1 MLIKDLLA
9 PWFHYRGEESVNQLQ
24 LDSRYI
30 VAGDVF
36 IAIPGYEADGRKFI
50 QSAFENGANAAI
62 VHTDEPDEHGK
73 VIRSEHGLLI
83 YFFRLNAQLS
93 ALAMQR
99 YPVDPTKMTVI
110 GVTGTNGKTTVTQL
124 IAQLSEAAGKT
135 AAIMGTTGNG
145 LWGHLEDTV
154 NTTSDAITVMRELHR
169 YQNLGAKTCAIEVS
183 SHGLVQHRV
192 DAVPFSTAIMTN
204 LSRDHLDFHGDM
216 QSYSKAKQT
225 LFKFV
230 SLNNGLLNFDDETAQ
245 SWRFDL
251 KPKLSKGFSL
261 KDDIDAEFYIED
273 AQFHEEGVSAQLVWP
288 EGRATIESPLL
299 GMFNLSN
306 LVVAIAALYLEGVS
320 MDVLLEKSKLLK
332 PAMGRMEQYKK
343 DDVAVVVDYAHTPD
357 ALEKALQTL
366 RQHCQGDLWC
376 VFGCGGERD
385 KGKRPIMA
393 AAAES
398 YADNVILTSDN
409 PRKEQ
414 PESIIEDILAGFNEP
429 ERITV
434 CVNRIEAIKSCVR
447 LAKQGDTILVAGK
460 GHETYQ
466 EIDGVKHD
474 YDERALIAE
483 LMEVLDD
490 SIITV

>member
-9 PWFHYRGEESVNQLQ
+9 PWFHYSGEERVNELQ
-24 LDSRYI
+24 LDSRSI
-30 VAGDVF
+30 QAGDVF
-36 IAIPGYEADGRKFI
+36 VAVPGYEVDGRKFI
-50 QSAFENGANAAI
+50 ASAFEKGAVAAL
-62 VHTDEPDEHGK
+62 VHTDEPEQHGTVEHTQQ
-73 VIRSEHGLLI
+73 GLFI

-99 YPVDPTKMTVI
+99 YPVNPSKMTIV

-124 IAQLSEAAGKT
+124 IAQLSEGIGKT
-135 AAIMGTTGNG
+135 AAVMGTTGNG
-145 LWGHLEDTV
+145 LWGQLEETV

-169 YQNLGAKTCAIEVS
+169 YQELGAKTCAMEVS

-245 SWRFDL
+245 SWRFNL
-251 KPKLSKGFSL
+251 KPQLAQGFSL
-261 KDDIDAEFYIED
+261 QDDINAQFYIED
-273 AQFHEEGVSAQLVWP
+273 AQFHDAGVTATLVWP
-288 EGRATIESPLL
+288 QGRAQLKSPLL

-306 LVVAIAALYLEGVS
+306 LVVAIAALYLEGAD
-320 MDVLLEKSKLLK
+320 MPALLEQTQYLK

-376 VFGCGGERD
+376 VFGCGGDRD

-398 YADNVILTSDN
+398 YADNVVVTSDN
-409 PRKEQ
+409 PRREK
-414 PESIIEDILAGFNEP
+414 PEAIIDDVLAGFNEP

-434 CVNRIEAIKSCVR
+434 CVDRIDAIKNS
-447 LAKQGDTILVAGK
+447 LKQAKQGDIILVAGK

-466 EIDGVKHD
+466 EINGVKHD

-483 LMEVLDD
+483 LMGVTE
-490 SIITV
+490 

>member
-9 PWFHYRGEESVNQLQ
+9 PWFHYSGEESVKELQ
-24 LDSRYI
+24 LDSRNI
-30 VAGDVF
+30 NLDDVF
-36 IAIPGYEADGRKFI
+36 IAVPGYEVDGRKFI
-50 QSAFENGANAAI
+50 ASAFAKGAVAAL

-73 VIRSEHGLLI
+73 VTRTEQGLSI

-99 YPVDPTKMTVI
+99 YPVDPTRMTI
-110 GVTGTNGKTTVTQL
+110 FGVTGTNGKTTVTQL
-124 IAQLSEAAGKT
+124 IAQLSEAIGQT
-135 AAIMGTTGNG
+135 AAVMGTTGNG
-145 LWGHLEDTV
+145 LWGQLEETV
-154 NTTSDAITVMRELHR
+154 NTTSDAITVMRELHS
-169 YQNLGAKTCAIEVS
+169 YQQQGAQICAMEVS

-245 SWRFDL
+245 SWRFNL
-251 KPKLSKGFSL
+251 KPQLAKGFSL
-261 KDDIDAEFYIED
+261 KDDINALFYIED
-273 AQFHEEGVSAQLVWP
+273 AQFHKYGVTAQLVWP
-288 EGRATIESPLL
+288 AGRAPLQSPLL
-299 GMFNLSN
+299 GRFNLSN
-306 LVVAIAALYLEGVS
+306 LVAAIAALYLEGAD
-320 MDVLLEKSKLLK
+320 MTMLLEKAKMLK
-332 PAMGRMEQYKK
+332 PAVGRMEQYKK
-343 DDVAVVVDYAHTPD
+343 DDVVVVVDYAHTPD

-366 RQHCQGDLWC
+366 RQHCQGNLWC
-376 VFGCGGERD
+376 VFGCGGDRD

-393 AAAES
+393 ATAES
-398 YADNVILTSDN
+398 YADNVVLTSDN
-409 PRKEQ
+409 PRQEK
-414 PESIIEDILAGFNEP
+414 PESIIEDVLIGFNEP

-434 CVNRIEAIKSCVR
+434 CVDRINAIKKCVKQ
-447 LAKQGDTILVAGK
+447 AKQGDIILVAGK

-466 EIDGVKHD
+466 EIDGVKHH

-483 LMEVLDD
+483 LMEV
-490 SIITV
+490 TE

>member
-9 PWFHYRGEESVNQLQ
+9 PWFHYSGEESLKELQ
-24 LDSRYI
+24 LDSRSI
-30 VAGDVF
+30 TEGDVF
-36 IAIPGYEADGRKFI
+36 VAVPGYEVDGRKFI
-50 QSAFENGANAAI
+50 PSVFKKGAIAAL
-62 VHTDEPDEHGK
+62 VHTDDPDEHGK
-73 VIRSEHGLLI
+73 VARNEQGLFI

-99 YPVDPTKMTVI
+99 YPVDPTRMQVI

-124 IAQLSEAAGKT
+124 IAQLSESTGKT
-135 AAIMGTTGNG
+135 AAVMGTTGNG
-145 LWGHLEDTV
+145 LWGQLEETV

-169 YQNLGAKTCAIEVS
+169 YQNLGVRTCAMEVS

-245 SWRFDL
+245 SWRFEL
-251 KPKLSKGFSL
+251 KPPLARGFSL
-261 KDDIDAEFYIED
+261 KDDINAEFYIED
-273 AQFHEEGVSAQLVWP
+273 AQFHDTGVKAHLVWP
-288 EGRATIESPLL
+288 QGRAQLESPLL
-299 GMFNLSN
+299 GRFNLSN
-306 LVVAIAALYLEGVS
+306 LVAAIAALYLEGAD
-320 MDVLLEKSKLLK
+320 MNLLLQQAKYLK

-376 VFGCGGERD
+376 VFGCGGDRD

-398 YADNVILTSDN
+398 YADNVVLTSDN
-409 PRKEQ
+409 PRREK
-414 PESIIEDILAGFNEP
+414 PESIIEDVLTGFNEP

-434 CVNRIEAIKSCVR
+434 CVDRMEAIKTCVQQ
-447 LAKQGDTILVAGK
+447 AKHGDIILVAGK

-474 YDERALIAE
+474 YDERALIAK
-483 LMEVLDD
+483 LMGV
-490 SIITV
+490 SG

>member
-1 MLIKDLLA
+1 MMLIKDLLA
-9 PWFHYRGEESVNQLQ
+9 PWFHYSGEESVKELQ
-24 LDSRYI
+24 LDSRSI
-30 VAGDVF
+30 TLGDVF
-36 IAIPGYEADGRKFI
+36 VAVPGYEVDGRKFI
-50 QSAFENGANAAI
+50 PSAFEKGANAVL
-62 VHTDEPDEHGK
+62 VHTDEPEEHGK
-73 VIRSEHGLLI
+73 VTRSDQGLLI

-99 YPVDPTKMTVI
+99 YPVDPTRMTVI

-124 IAQLSEAAGKT
+124 IAQLSEGIGKT
-135 AAIMGTTGNG
+135 AAVMGTTGNG
-145 LWGHLEDTV
+145 LWGQLEETV

-169 YQNLGAKTCAIEVS
+169 YQNLGARTCAMEVS

-216 QSYSKAKQT
+216 RSYSKAKQT
-225 LFKFV
+225 LFKFI

-251 KPKLSKGFSL
+251 KPQIARSFSL
-261 KDDIDAEFYIED
+261 KDDINAEFYIED
-273 AQFHEEGVSAQLVWP
+273 AQFSNIGVQAQLVWP
-288 EGRATIESPLL
+288 EGRAQLESPLL

-306 LVVAIAALYLEGVS
+306 LVAAIAALYLEGAD
-320 MDVLLEKSKLLK
+320 MNLLLEHAKYLK
-332 PAMGRMEQYKK
+332 PAMGRMEQYQK

-376 VFGCGGERD
+376 VFGCGGDRD

-398 YADNVILTSDN
+398 YADNVVLTSDN
-409 PRKEQ
+409 PRREK
-414 PESIIEDILAGFNEP
+414 PESIIEDVLTGFNEP

-434 CVNRIEAIKSCVR
+434 CVDRVEAIKNSVKQ
-447 LAKQGDTILVAGK
+447 AKQGDIILVAGK

-474 YDERALIAE
+474 YDERALIAR
-483 LMEVLDD
+483 LMEACG
-490 SIITV
+490 

>member
-9 PWFHYRGEESVNQLQ
+9 PWFHYSGEQRVKELQ
-24 LDSRYI
+24 LDSRNI
-30 VAGDVF
+30 NVGDVF
-36 IAIPGYEADGRKFI
+36 VAVPGYEVDGRKFI
-50 QSAFENGANAAI
+50 AAAFAKGAVAAL
-62 VHTDEPDEHGK
+62 VHTDEPDAHGK
-73 VIRSEHGLLI
+73 VEHTEQGLSI

-99 YPVDPTKMTVI
+99 YPVEPSKMTII

-124 IAQLSEAAGKT
+124 IAQLSEGVGKT
-135 AAIMGTTGNG
+135 AAVMGTTGNG
-145 LWGHLEDTV
+145 LWGQLEETV

-169 YQNLGAKTCAIEVS
+169 YQQVGAKTCAMEVS

-245 SWRFDL
+245 SWRFNL
-251 KPKLSKGFSL
+251 KPQLAQGFSL
-261 KDDIDAEFYIED
+261 NDDISAQFYIED
-273 AQFHEEGVSAQLVWP
+273 AKFHEAGVSAQFVWP
-288 EGRATIESPLL
+288 QGRAQLQSPLL
-299 GMFNLSN
+299 GTFNLSN
-306 LVVAIAALYLEGVS
+306 LVAAIAALYLEGADMS
-320 MDVLLEKSKLLK
+320 TLLEQVKHLK

-343 DDVAVVVDYAHTPD
+343 DNLAVVVDYAHTPD

-366 RQHCQGDLWC
+366 RHHCQGDLWC
-376 VFGCGGERD
+376 VFGCGGDRD

-409 PRKEQ
+409 PRREK
-414 PESIIEDILAGFNEP
+414 PEAIIDDVLAGFNEP
-429 ERITV
+429 EQITV
-434 CVNRIEAIKSCVR
+434 CVNRIDAIKNCVKQ
-447 LAKQGDTILVAGK
+447 AKQGDIILVAGK

-483 LMEVLDD
+483 LMEVAQ
-490 SIITV
+490 